1 MQRTSN
7 SDEDHLYRSLPVV
20 FLVLLLLGLS
30 ACGESFDST
39 CSDSQATILSACT
52 PSSPPKHIHKVSHV
66 RTKVK
71 KLKPTPGPLPSPTP
85 TPTPSPTPIV
95 VTSARI
101 IKSATHYLDLVLE
114 GRYREAYAILS
125 AALRAQEPF
134 ADFVKNPNYT
144 LFSGCWKIGDIM
156 ASPLNSQ
163 HGIANVQLTRVSCSD
178 NSPIAY
184 YDWVICFQVEQNH
197 LVIVSLGLYPAA
209 SAN

>member
-1 MQRTSN
+1 MSSVSYRKQVATMQRTSN

-71 KLKPTPGPLPSPTP
+71 KLKPTPA
-85 TPTPSPTPIV
+85 PTPIV

-134 ADFVKNPNYT
+134 ADFVKNPNYS
-144 LFSGCWKIGDIM
+144 LFTGCWKSGHIM
-156 ASPLNSQ
+156 SSPRNSQ
-163 HGIANVQLTRVSCSD
+163 HFIENVQS
-178 NSPIAY
+178 
-184 YDWVICFQVEQNH
+184 
-197 LVIVSLGLYPAA
+197 
-209 SAN
+209 